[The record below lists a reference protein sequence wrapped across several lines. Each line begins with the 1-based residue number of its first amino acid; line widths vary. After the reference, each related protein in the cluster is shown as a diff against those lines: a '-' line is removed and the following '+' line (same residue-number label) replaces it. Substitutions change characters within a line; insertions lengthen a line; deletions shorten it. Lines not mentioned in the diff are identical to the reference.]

1 MAGNRARR
9 ELLQDTAIAVL
20 AAKGSRGLTHRQVDT
35 DAGVPE
41 GTTKN
46 YFPTRDALL
55 VAAAE
60 RHFQLYLADIT
71 RLRATAA
78 PADREGFIALLAQIM
93 RRLPEG
99 ARPGADV
106 FVEMH
111 AEALRNPAVSNLL
124 ADMMYTDF
132 AVNEELQRAAGL
144 PVTPASARVFTR
156 CLHAA
161 TLNLLTTPA
170 EDLARI
176 GLDDLDAFARELVD
190 VVYPA
195 PTGPAF
201 SRSQSS
207 HRSKGPE
214 MSDVSTPGSGARAK
228 SSSA

>member
-1 MAGNRARR
+1 M
-9 ELLQDTAIAVL
+9 
-20 AAKGSRGLTHRQVDT
+20 THRQVDT

-60 RHFQLYLADIT
+60 RHCQLYLADIA
-71 RLRATAA
+71 RLQAAAA

-93 RRLPEG
+93 RRVREG
-99 ARPGADV
+99 ARPGVDV

-132 AVNEELQRAAGL
+132 GVTEELQRAAGL
-144 PVTPASARVFTR
+144 PVTPASVRVFTR
-156 CLHAA
+156 CVHAA
-161 TLNLLTTPA
+161 TLNLLTTPT
-170 EDLARI
+170 EDLARL
-176 GLDDLDAFARELVD
+176 GLDNLDAFARELVD

-195 PTGPAF
+195 PTIPA
-201 SRSQSS
+201 
-207 HRSKGPE
+207 
-214 MSDVSTPGSGARAK
+214 SD
-228 SSSA
+228 